1 MARNGHLRL
10 RLILMEGKILC
21 RQTLKNKKFSCIL
34 NILGINHCA
43 QGKAELDQAD
53 NLKINDSIAI

>member
-1 MARNGHLRL
+1 MARNGHPRL

-43 QGKAELDQAD
+43 QAELDQSD
-53 NLKINDSIAI
+53 NTKINDSIAI